1 MNSSLEAVLEGLEM
15 IWAPGAEAV
24 RVRQALGV
32 RSMADMSAALDRA
45 GYEVCH
51 VDLPD
56 AVSGFAKVI
65 EGQPVIVLNRAKSEP
80 HLQFTVAHEL
90 AHHILHLGASPGAQP
105 GLPSVGIAEFQA
117 HQFAAL
123 WILSLGDNQEREV
136 ALNQNPELLFVAAA
150 SLLMTAGVILIP
162 LLAHLWSSLVRARH
176 PRPGTGK

>member
-1 MNSSLEAVLEGLEM
+1 MNSSLEAVLQVLEM

-80 HLQFTVAHEL
+80 HLQFTAFIRRHSV
-90 AHHILHLGASPGAQP
+90 ISGASVRSP
-105 GLPSVGIAEFQA
+105 V
-117 HQFAAL
+117 
-123 WILSLGDNQEREV
+123 D
-136 ALNQNPELLFVAAA
+136 FVAC
-150 SLLMTAGVILIP
+150 
-162 LLAHLWSSLVRARH
+162 
-176 PRPGTGK
+176 K